1 MTAERKMTFP
11 NERRVVVG
19 TDGDVARAS
28 RAALLLA
35 RQAGLSVMRQYCL
48 AGLVAEL
55 GQGVVRRSAHAVLVL
70 RDDSNAR
77 QARLGVTV
85 QGRGPSDQAALE
97 QAPLTA
103 DSWTARWRGSEP
115 ARCAVEPVEGGTRLS
130 FCFDQARSPA

>member
-1 MTAERKMTFP
+1 MSP

-19 TDGDVARAS
+19 TEGDVARAS

-35 RQAGLSVMRQYCL
+35 RRAGLSVMRQYCL

-77 QARLGVTV
+77 EARLGVV
-85 QGRGPSDQAALE
+85 VRGRGPADEAAIAL
-97 QAPLTA
+97 APLTA
-103 DSWTARWRGSEP
+103 ESWAARWRGSEP
-115 ARCAVEPVEGGTRLS
+115 ARCAVEHVEGGTRLS
-130 FCFDQARSPA
+130 LSYDQAPPPSA

>member
-1 MTAERKMTFP
+1 MTYP

-19 TDGDVARAS
+19 TGGDVARAS

-55 GQGVVRRSAHAVLVL
+55 GQGIVSRSAQAVFVL

-77 QARLGVTV
+77 QARLGVLV
-85 QGRGPSDQAALE
+85 RGRGPADQAAIAR
-97 QAPLTA
+97 APLTA
-103 DSWTARWRGSEP
+103 EAWAARWRGSEP
-115 ARCAVEPVEGGTRLS
+115 ARCAVERVDGGTRLS
-130 FCFDQARSPA
+130 LSYEQSLPPA